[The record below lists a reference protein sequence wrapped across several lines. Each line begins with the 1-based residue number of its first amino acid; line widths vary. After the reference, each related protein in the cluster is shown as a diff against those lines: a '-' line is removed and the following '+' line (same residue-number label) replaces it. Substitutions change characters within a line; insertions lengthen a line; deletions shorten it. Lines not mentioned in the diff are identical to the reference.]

1 MKVSA
6 RILMLRI
13 CLLLLSVVSIN
24 VFAVTEAVD
33 IYSDQQLISLIRS
46 NQYLQRVK
54 ADDCQLVQDI
64 EARAE
69 VLQQPMYQFLWGEML
84 NNGVCVKAH
93 PSRGMALLQTSAEQG
108 SAEAMVK
115 LADYYYRGKLVVKD
129 PNRAVQYVLPAA
141 ANGDLTARMT
151 LVRLFGEGYGSPA
164 DYELGYHWLY
174 NSIFDDDAQQKK
186 ASSLLQM
193 LAAKMPASIVA
204 RAQQPQLYTR

>member
-1 MKVSA
+1 MKMSA

>member
-1 MKVSA
+1 MKVPL

-69 VLQQPMYQFLWGEML
+69 VLQQPMYQFLWAEML

-151 LVRLFGEGYGSPA
+151 LVHLFGEGYGSPA

>member
-1 MKVSA
+1 
-6 RILMLRI
+6 MLRI

-115 LADYYYRGKLVVKD
+115 LADYYYRGKLVIKD

-204 RAQQPQLYTR
+204 RAQKPQLYKR

>member
-1 MKVSA
+1 MKVPL

-69 VLQQPMYQFLWGEML
+69 VLQQPMYQFLWAEML
-84 NNGVCVKAH
+84 V
-93 PSRGMALLQTSAEQG
+93 SRLIL
-108 SAEAMVK
+108 
-115 LADYYYRGKLVVKD
+115 
-129 PNRAVQYVLPAA
+129 
-141 ANGDLTARMT
+141 
-151 LVRLFGEGYGSPA
+151 
-164 DYELGYHWLY
+164 
-174 NSIFDDDAQQKK
+174 
-186 ASSLLQM
+186 
-193 LAAKMPASIVA
+193 LAAWRCCK
-204 RAQQPQLYTR
+204 PQLSRVALKRW

>member
-1 MKVSA
+1 
-6 RILMLRI
+6 MLRI
-13 CLLLLSVVSIN
+13 CLLLLSVFSIN

>member
-1 MKVSA
+1 
-6 RILMLRI
+6 MLRI

-93 PSRGMALLQTSAEQG
+93 PSRGIALLKTSAEQG

-115 LADYYYRGKLVVKD
+115 LADYYYRGKLVIKD

-141 ANGDLTARMT
+141 ANGDLTAIMT

-193 LAAKMPASIVA
+193 LAAKMPASTVA
-204 RAQQPQLYTR
+204 RAQQPQLYKR

>member
-69 VLQQPMYQFLWGEML
+69 VLKQPMYQFLWGEML

>member
-1 MKVSA
+1 MEVSS

-13 CLLLLSVVSIN
+13 ALLLLSLVSVN
-24 VFAVTEAVD
+24 VFAVTEAVE
-33 IYSDQQLISLIRS
+33 IYNDQQLISLIRS

-84 NNGVCVKAH
+84 NNGVCVAAH
-93 PSRGMALLQTSAEQG
+93 PSRGMRLLQTSAAQG

-129 PNRAVQYVLPAA
+129 PNRAVQYIFPAA
-141 ANGDLTARMT
+141 ENGDLSAKMM
-151 LVRLFGEGYGSPA
+151 LVRLFGQGYGSPA
-164 DYELGYHWLY
+164 DYELGYYWLY

-186 ASSLLQM
+186 ATSLLQM

-204 RAQQPQLYTR
+204 RAQRPQLYTR

>member
-1 MKVSA
+1 MKVSS

-69 VLQQPMYQFLWGEML
+69 VLQQPMYQFLWAEML

-151 LVRLFGEGYGSPA
+151 LVRFFGEGYGSPA

>member
-1 MKVSA
+1 MKVSS

-115 LADYYYRGKLVVKD
+115 LADYYYRGKLVIKD

-204 RAQQPQLYTR
+204 RAQQPQLYKR

>member
-13 CLLLLSVVSIN
+13 CLLLLSVFSIN

>member
-1 MKVSA
+1 MKVSS

-13 CLLLLSVVSIN
+13 CLLLLSVVSTN

-115 LADYYYRGKLVVKD
+115 LADYYYRGKLVIKD

-204 RAQQPQLYTR
+204 RAQQPQLYKR

>member
-1 MKVSA
+1 
-6 RILMLRI
+6 MLRI

-69 VLQQPMYQFLWGEML
+69 VLKQPMYQFLWGEML

>member
-1 MKVSA
+1 MKVPL

-115 LADYYYRGKLVVKD
+115 LADYYYRGKLVIKD

>member
-1 MKVSA
+1 
-6 RILMLRI
+6 MLRI

-115 LADYYYRGKLVVKD
+115 LADYYYRGKLVIKD

-204 RAQQPQLYTR
+204 KAQQPQLYKR

>member
-1 MKVSA
+1 
-6 RILMLRI
+6 MLRI

-204 RAQQPQLYTR
+204 RAQQPQLYKR

>member
-1 MKVSA
+1 
-6 RILMLRI
+6 MLRI

-33 IYSDQQLISLIRS
+33 IYSDQQLILLIRS

-115 LADYYYRGKLVVKD
+115 LADYYYRGKLVIKD

-204 RAQQPQLYTR
+204 RAQQPQLYKR

>member
-1 MKVSA
+1 
-6 RILMLRI
+6 MLRI

-115 LADYYYRGKLVVKD
+115 LADYYYRGKLVIKD

>member
-115 LADYYYRGKLVVKD
+115 LADYYYRGKLVIKD

-204 RAQQPQLYTR
+204 RAQQPQLYKR

>member
-1 MKVSA
+1 
-6 RILMLRI
+6 MLRI

-164 DYELGYHWLY
+164 DYEFGYHWLY

>member
-1 MKVSA
+1 
-6 RILMLRI
+6 MLRI
-13 CLLLLSVVSIN
+13 SLLLLSIVSVN

-115 LADYYYRGKLVVKD
+115 LADYYYRGKLVIKD
-129 PNRAVQYVLPAA
+129 PNRAVQYIVPAA
-141 ANGDLTARMT
+141 ANGYLSARMM
-151 LVRLFGEGYGSPA
+151 LVRLFGEGYGSPS

-174 NSIFDDDAQQKK
+174 NSIFDDDAQQKE

-193 LAAKMPASIVA
+193 LAAKMPASVVA
-204 RAQQPQLYTR
+204 RAQQQPQLYTR

>member
-1 MKVSA
+1 
-6 RILMLRI
+6 MLRI

>member
-1 MKVSA
+1 
-6 RILMLRI
+6 MLRI

-115 LADYYYRGKLVVKD
+115 LADYYYRGKLVIKD

-204 RAQQPQLYTR
+204 RAQQPQLYKR

>member
-204 RAQQPQLYTR
+204 RAQQPQMYTR

>member
-1 MKVSA
+1 MKMSA

-204 RAQQPQLYTR
+204 RAQQPQLYKR